1 MIDEWNSRVSISN
14 LCTIWKKQRPP
25 NSLSENLLFLLYNCE
40 CLSTHQ
46 ADLDI
51 LLSSYLPQI
60 VILTGVG
67 SLIRNLPLLPNYYW
81 LSQKGTNSFGGVAI
95 LIHHSLKSAIVYTD
109 ENFLLAEIDILSSK
123 ILVGAV
129 YVPPNKQ
136 LPFEHFSR
144 LNGKEFYLF
153 GDFNAKHSLWSC
165 ETNNTSGSALKE
177 WMERNGWEGIFP
189 TVPTSKRSSAIIDF
203 ALTHNNSGWKVEV
216 IDEGTSDHF
225 PILFSSPFTAAEDGF
240 FRKTNWNLFKFFLS
254 LVNEYWNACVYNF
267 DEHFFFTLF
276 SSFLSSLWDRT
287 SEYIT
292 IRKYRPPWPAYL
304 VSLARSVNKH
314 RRKYRRTRFLC
325 HMNAYLCSKREYDEE
340 RANYLQK
347 KRENHLTTINQGQN
361 IWRFVNNTFRPYTTS
376 FRGIRVANGIEKDP
390 RKIVDI
396 LGNYYEKHF
405 ALPIHNPN
413 NVTHIKSIT
422 AYEQISYLPNM
433 PLPFVTL
440 NQVEKQWLKFSA
452 KKSLDS
458 MRNSAFLL
466 KNLPIEYMKVITV
479 LFNKCASKGNVF
491 EASKHAKII
500 CLSKDGMYPTEDKLR
515 PISLLPNLGK
525 WFERCIHEQIQEW
538 CKGKGI
544 YTDEQSGFT
553 PNRRLQSRIL
563 SICEDLKLT
572 VAANNRPALLI
583 FVDFLSAFDKM
594 WYPALIAN
602 LVELDMPLPLIKWIY
617 QWLQERTMSIH
628 HGDSQSKT
636 VKLYVGAPQGSVLAA
651 TLFRIHIHFLPQ
663 YFFRFCTH
671 LFADDVAILLK
682 GSLEKKLSQ
691 NIIELEKQAKIAM
704 HILLSFSENHLLPV
718 NVKKTKAMLVHS
730 AVSPSQPKI
739 FFQNQQ
745 IDFVQN
751 FKYLGVEI
759 RVKLG
764 WGSYIKTRIL
774 KIRNVYNA
782 LKQLF
787 RQIPIG
793 LIHIRKK
800 LFYAFALPHFIWLF
814 MTWFYF
820 TEIQQNEIEH
830 LYASGLRIVYNLWG
844 WEDYTVFVLT
854 REKSLM
860 DYLYKYWEKM
870 IKHLHTATEALDYQQ
885 SWEAY
890 IIATSTNRNYYKSMG
905 FRKNSFFLNRLAAR
919 AHHGCIMNNIL
930 IPLIQLILSD
940 YQSNAIHRMYS

>member
-1 MIDEWNSRVSISN
+1 
-14 LCTIWKKQRPP
+14 
-25 NSLSENLLFLLYNCE
+25 
-40 CLSTHQ
+40 
-46 ADLDI
+46 
-51 LLSSYLPQI
+51 
-60 VILTGVG
+60 
-67 SLIRNLPLLPNYYW
+67 
-81 LSQKGTNSFGGVAI
+81 
-95 LIHHSLKSAIVYTD
+95 
-109 ENFLLAEIDILSSK
+109 
-123 ILVGAV
+123 
-129 YVPPNKQ
+129 
-136 LPFEHFSR
+136 
-144 LNGKEFYLF
+144 
-153 GDFNAKHSLWSC
+153 
-165 ETNNTSGSALKE
+165 
-177 WMERNGWEGIFP
+177 
-189 TVPTSKRSSAIIDF
+189 
-203 ALTHNNSGWKVEV
+203 
-216 IDEGTSDHF
+216 
-225 PILFSSPFTAAEDGF
+225 
-240 FRKTNWNLFKFFLS
+240 
-254 LVNEYWNACVYNF
+254 
-267 DEHFFFTLF
+267 
-276 SSFLSSLWDRT
+276 
-287 SEYIT
+287 
-292 IRKYRPPWPAYL
+292 
-304 VSLARSVNKH
+304 
-314 RRKYRRTRFLC
+314 
-325 HMNAYLCSKREYDEE
+325 
-340 RANYLQK
+340 
-347 KRENHLTTINQGQN
+347 
-361 IWRFVNNTFRPYTTS
+361 
-376 FRGIRVANGIEKDP
+376 
-390 RKIVDI
+390 
-396 LGNYYEKHF
+396 
-405 ALPIHNPN
+405 
-413 NVTHIKSIT
+413 
-422 AYEQISYLPNM
+422 M

-538 CKGKGI
+538 CKDKGI

-751 FKYLGVEI
+751 FKYLG
-759 RVKLG
+759 KCL
-764 WGSYIKTRIL
+764 
-774 KIRNVYNA
+774 
-782 LKQLF
+782 
-787 RQIPIG
+787 
-793 LIHIRKK
+793 
-800 LFYAFALPHFIWLF
+800 
-814 MTWFYF
+814 
-820 TEIQQNEIEH
+820 
-830 LYASGLRIVYNLWG
+830 
-844 WEDYTVFVLT
+844 
-854 REKSLM
+854 
-860 DYLYKYWEKM
+860 
-870 IKHLHTATEALDYQQ
+870 
-885 SWEAY
+885 
-890 IIATSTNRNYYKSMG
+890 
-905 FRKNSFFLNRLAAR
+905 
-919 AHHGCIMNNIL
+919 
-930 IPLIQLILSD
+930 
-940 YQSNAIHRMYS
+940 